1 MPRRLRPDP
10 VVAARRADVERLTI
24 EGLCS
29 TDIAKELSLP
39 VHLVWADA
47 HWNKVNGKVQRSR
60 KSMAGSD
67 NATFIR
73 ASKVPIGTMAEMVAL
88 FSPDEVAW
96 LIRGAPKGARVA
108 DLVAAIVKDAY
119 AEAQEN
125 RKEIDK

>member
-10 VVAARRADVERLTI
+10 AVAARRADVERLTI
-24 EGLCS
+24 KGLCS
-29 TDIAKELSLP
+29 TDIAKELNLP
-39 VHLVWADA
+39 VHLVWADT
-47 HWNKVNGKVQRSR
+47 HWNKANGKVQRSV
-60 KSMAGSD
+60 KDMD

-96 LIRGAPKGARVA
+96 LIRGAPKGSSVA

-119 AEAQEN
+119 AEAHED